1 MSTRTVA
8 AGAVALIVV
17 AGLGYM
23 AYAGA
28 QKKSQQR
35 HVKEVVVDTT
45 GKLRAVLAAKAA
57 PDMVEALEGNLNAA
71 KAPRDPKLA
80 DAAELYIINAREIA
94 RRRALVERLT
104 RQAAV
109 SRQALA
115 THMAHST
122 RHGIGWMN
130 EAIALKKKV
139 EDDHFN
145 LNLELKALDELLA
158 TLPEAEERL
167 SPLVGQDALIEDNL
181 RVSARRQTQDELR
194 RANDELA
201 SARRLNLR

>member
-8 AGAVALIVV
+8 VGAVALIIV
-17 AGLGYM
+17 AGLGYL
-23 AYAGA
+23 AYAAA

-71 KAPRDPKLA
+71 KAPRDPRLA

-104 RQAAV
+104 RQAAA
-109 SRQALA
+109 SRQTLA
-115 THMAHST
+115 THMAHSA
-122 RHGIGWMN
+122 RHGTAWMN

-167 SPLVGQDALIEDNL
+167 SPLVGQDSLIEDNL
-181 RVSARRQTQDELR
+181 RVSARRQAQEELR

-201 SARRLNLR
+201 GLRRIGF